1 MRLPTFYELF
11 LIPNWGS
18 DISDTYTMGYFESG
32 RLEEGDYCVDALM
45 TVELE
50 TVVGVDWSG
59 GILYMWFYMTI
70 WQWLFDKIVNV
81 YREMFNKWILFP
93 KKVDCTKILIPLILI
108 L

>member
-50 TVVGVDWSG
+50 TVVGVD
-59 GILYMWFYMTI
+59 
-70 WQWLFDKIVNV
+70 
-81 YREMFNKWILFP
+81 
-93 KKVDCTKILIPLILI
+93 
-108 L
+108 